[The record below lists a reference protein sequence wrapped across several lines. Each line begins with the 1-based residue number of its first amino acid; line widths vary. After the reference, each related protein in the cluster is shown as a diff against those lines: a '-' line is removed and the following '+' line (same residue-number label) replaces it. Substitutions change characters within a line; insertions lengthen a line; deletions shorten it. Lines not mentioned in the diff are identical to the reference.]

1 MSLDLADLHEI
12 YATVEPTEARLI
24 ANLGA
29 EVYVAVRDQ
38 LRAAWSADL
47 SAEEGAKADVWR
59 AEGRV
64 SAMEEV
70 RGRLAAAEEATVR
83 AAMAEGSLSALR
95 SAMEG
100 EVARRVAEVTAGVR
114 KDCELAAMKEM
125 AALREQVA
133 VATMREELLVLM
145 QEKVAALEVAR
156 AEQMAEKTKSSHVIG
171 KQGEATV
178 WEMLE
183 TVVVPEFPYAEARNM
198 AGVSHAADF
207 HLWVMRPDG
216 KRMKVLMDAKKYK
229 RPVNSDEIAKLNTD
243 VDDDEEASCGIMV
256 SLTSPIS
263 TMKQFQMKMT
273 DKGKP
278 VLYLSFVDLET
289 EYHARL
295 LCWGVRALMTAVR
308 EDGSQSRE
316 IEAVDTLL
324 REIVT
329 AVKDLDGVIKTHA
342 RIIDSLRSV
351 KNTVMQ
357 KITDFTEGLSASD
370 EEEGIVHVNSG
381 CIAVFR
387 ATGVRCGLPVVDN
400 GVKCKKHNRR
410 GKE

>member
-1 MSLDLADLHEI
+1 MSLALADLHEI
-12 YATVEPTEARLI
+12 YATVDPAEARLI

-70 RGRLAAAEEATVR
+70 RARLAAAEEATVR

-95 SAMEG
+95 AAMEG

-114 KDCELAAMKEM
+114 KDCELAAVKEM

-133 VATMREELLVLM
+133 VANMREELLVLL
-145 QEKVAALEVAR
+145 QEKVTAMEVAR
-156 AEQMAEKTKSSHVIG
+156 AEQIAEKTKSSHVIG

-229 RPVNSDEIAKLNTD
+229 RPVNSDEIAKLNAD
-243 VDDDEEASCGIMV
+243 VDDDDEADCGIMV

-289 EYHARL
+289 EYHGRL

-308 EDGSQSRE
+308 DDMEKSLDLERVE
-316 IEAVDTLL
+316 TLL
-324 REIVT
+324 TGVSES
-329 AVKDLDGVIKTHA
+329 VKECDVMIKAHTKM
-342 RIIDSLRSV
+342 IESLR
-351 KNTVMQ
+351 KMKTEMALAVM
-357 KITDFTEGLSASD
+357 KFRGA
-370 EEEGIVHVNSG
+370 EEMDG
-381 CIAVFR
+381 CVAILK
-387 ATGVRCGLPVVDN
+387 ATGERCGKPVHN
-400 GVKCKKHNRR
+400 GGEKCKVHSR
-410 GKE
+410 

>member
-12 YATVEPTEARLI
+12 YRTVDAAEARLI

-38 LRAAWSADL
+38 LRASWSADL

-64 SAMEEV
+64 AAMEEV
-70 RGRLAAAEEATVR
+70 RGRLAVAEEATVR
-83 AAMAEGSLSALR
+83 AATAEGTLSALR
-95 SAMEG
+95 AAMEG
-100 EVARRVAEVTAGVR
+100 EVARRVGEAIVGVR
-114 KDCELAAMKEM
+114 KDCELAAVKEM

-145 QEKVAALEVAR
+145 QEKVTALEAAQ
-156 AEQMAEKTKSSHVIG
+156 AELAAAKTKSSHVIG

-229 RPVNSDEIAKLNTD
+229 RPVNSDEIAKLNAD

-256 SLTSPIS
+256 SLTSHIS

-289 EYHARL
+289 EYHGRL

-308 EDGSQSRE
+308 EDMEKSLELERVEALLTGVSESVKE
-316 IEAVDTLL
+316 CDVMIKAHTKMIE
-324 REIVT
+324 
-329 AVKDLDGVIKTHA
+329 
-342 RIIDSLRSV
+342 SLR
-351 KNTVMQ
+351 KMKTEMALAVM
-357 KITDFTEGLSASD
+357 KFRGAEEMEGCAAILKT
-370 EEEGIVHVNSG
+370 
-381 CIAVFR
+381 
-387 ATGVRCGLPVVDN
+387 TGERCGKPVHN
-400 GVKCKKHNRR
+400 GGEKCKAHSR
-410 GKE
+410 